1 MSTASPTPLEYP
13 FDSLPAPGHTIEIA
27 PGLRWV
33 RMRLPFALDH
43 INLWL
48 LDDGEALAAV
58 DCGFAREETREAWNA
73 VLAADGRPLRRVVV
87 THHHPD
93 HIGLATWLAAR
104 DDAAI
109 HMTQGEF
116 FAAQA
121 VWHQLPGYCA
131 TDMVEQFRRHGL
143 DDMRRDALLT
153 RGNAYRVGAPQV
165 PGRYERMFAG
175 DELLH
180 ACPDTLERF
189 AM

>member
-48 LDDGEALAAV
+48 LDDGEALAVV
-58 DCGFAREETREAWNA
+58 DCGFAREETREAWNT

-93 HIGLATWLAAR
+93 HIGLATWLAALGLSLILEGLLPFVAPRAWRQAFSQLMQMR
-104 DDAAI
+104 DG
-109 HMTQGEF
+109 QVRF
-116 FAAQA
+116 F
-121 VWHQLPGYCA
+121 
-131 TDMVEQFRRHGL
+131 GL
-143 DDMRRDALLT
+143 LALL
-153 RGNAYRVGAPQV
+153 GGLALLWS
-165 PGRYERMFAG
+165 AG
-175 DELLH
+175 
-180 ACPDTLERF
+180 
-189 AM
+189 